1 MFQEQRQQLHCY
13 VGAKHKRNEQ
23 GQTMTIASQIS
34 FGTYTAGSVPTV
46 TANAQPAITSVG
58 TLTNLAV
65 SGNIATIGNLST
77 GIISANGNISSSGNL
92 TLAGTLTGGAIRY
105 MFENANIIAASPPV
119 TTDINVI
126 SGGIQYWTGNA
137 TSNVVA
143 NIRGDSTTSLNSLL
157 AVGQTSTIAFMLPQ
171 ATAYFVNF
179 IKVDNANVTPVWQGG
194 ATVAVGNANSID
206 LYTFTIVKTA
216 NATFRIFASQTRYQH
231 TG

>member
-1 MFQEQRQQLHCY
+1 MS
-13 VGAKHKRNEQ
+13 
-23 GQTMTIASQIS
+23 IASQIS

-65 SGNIATIGNLST
+65 AGNIATIGNLST
-77 GIISANGNISSSGNL
+77 GIISANGNITSSGNL

-126 SGGIQYWTGNA
+126 SGAIQYWTGNVA
-137 TSNVVA
+137 SNVVA
-143 NIRGDSTTSLNSLL
+143 NIRGDANTPLNSLL
-157 AVGQTSTIAFMLPQ
+157 GIGQSSTIAFMLPQ
-171 ATAYFVNF
+171 STAYFVNF

-194 ATVAVGNANSID
+194 STAAVGNANSID
-206 LYTFTIVKTA
+206 LYTFTVIKTA
-216 NATFRIFASQTRYQH
+216 NATFRVFASQTRYQH

>member
-1 MFQEQRQQLHCY
+1 
-13 VGAKHKRNEQ
+13 
-23 GQTMTIASQIS
+23 MTIASQIS

-58 TLTNLAV
+58 TLTSLAV
-65 SGNIATIGNLST
+65 AGGITSGNLTTGNVT
-77 GIISANGNISSSGNL
+77 SSGNL
-92 TLAGTLTGGAIRY
+92 TLAGSLTGGAIRY
-105 MFENANIIAASPPV
+105 MFENANIIASSPPV

-143 NIRGDSTTSLNSLL
+143 NIRGDATTSMNSLL
-157 AVGQTSTIAFMLPQ
+157 AVGQSSTIAFMLPQ
-171 ATAYFVNF
+171 ATAYFINF
-179 IKVDNANVTPVWQGG
+179 VKVDNANVTPVWQGG

-206 LYTFTIVKTA
+206 LYTFTVIKTA
-216 NATFRIFASQTRYQH
+216 AATFKVFASQTRYQH